1 MKGKSGLPAG
11 ARSRA
16 HEVAAIALVIPLL
29 LGNQG
34 GCGHSPPWPPVVV
47 RIAATLPEECAAP
60 ALPEPKLPDADVT
73 DDVAAR
79 DRDALKRTLRRSE
92 ALRSICR
99 AALEGQDKGG

>member
-1 MKGKSGLPAG
+1 MKGIVL
-11 ARSRA
+11 
-16 HEVAAIALVIPLL
+16 VALAVPLL

-34 GCGHSPPWPPVVV
+34 GCGHGDPAPPVVV
-47 RIAATLPEECAAP
+47 RLTQTLPDECAAP

-99 AALEGQDKGG
+99 AALEAQGKGG